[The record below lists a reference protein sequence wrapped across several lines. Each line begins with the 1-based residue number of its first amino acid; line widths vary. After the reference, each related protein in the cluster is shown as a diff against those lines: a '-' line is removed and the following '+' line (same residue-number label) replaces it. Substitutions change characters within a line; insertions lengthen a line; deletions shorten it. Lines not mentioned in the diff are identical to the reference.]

1 MTLSLHMKS
10 LILIYICINNKM
22 KNILVTGG
30 AGFIG
35 SNLIKSL
42 VEKGFNVTSLDDY
55 STGSKSNEIQD
66 VKYYNLDIE
75 KISKINESID
85 ICYHLAAQSRFHP
98 SFEDPEESFRINV
111 LGTSRVMEWAKKKKV
126 KVVYAGSSSK
136 HHVPSDSPYAMYKF
150 LGEEVCKLYKKSY
163 NVNVAIARFYNV
175 YGPGENIDEKYGNV
189 IGIWRSKVIQG
200 EPLPIVGDGNQ
211 KRDFIHVYDI
221 VNGLIKIALTDINHN
236 DAWEL
241 GTGINY
247 SINELFKYFKDKF
260 DVKSINIPDQPG
272 NYRQTLREN
281 DDSLRLLDWK
291 PMDRLKDHINSFN

>member
-1 MTLSLHMKS
+1 ML
-10 LILIYICINNKM
+10 M

-30 AGFIG
+30 VGFIG

-42 VEKGFNVTSLDDY
+42 IEKGFTVVSLDNY
-55 STGSKSNEIQD
+55 STGSKSNEIQN

-75 KISKINESID
+75 NISKIKESID
-85 ICYHLAAQSRFHP
+85 VCFHLAAQSRVQP
-98 SFEDPEESFRINV
+98 SFEDPEKSFRINV
-111 LGTSRVMEWAKKKKV
+111 LGTSKVMEWARINKV
-126 KVVYAGSSSK
+126 KIIYAGSSSK
-136 HHVPSDSPYAMYKF
+136 HHDPSDSPYAMYKF
-150 LGEEVCKLYKKSY
+150 LGEEVCKLYKKSFD
-163 NVNVAIARFYNV
+163 VNVEIARFYNV
-175 YGPGENIDEKYGNV
+175 YGPGENIDEKFGNV
-189 IGIWRSKVIQG
+189 LGIWRSKLIKG

-221 VNGLIKIALTDINHN
+221 VDGLIKIALTQKNHN

-260 DVKSINIPDQPG
+260 DVNSINIPDQPG

-281 DDSLRLLDWK
+281 DDSLKLLDWK
-291 PMDRLKDHINSFN
+291 PVDRLEEHINSFN